1 MQTTDWKTIEQD
13 VQKNKNA
20 IIDRLVNFALNDV
33 LLFWSTDKKVQKEQE
48 KNWSPIIV
56 WANQTVNVDFK
67 KTDSLE
73 VQSEN
78 VNTSSRLKDY
88 LSSLSD
94 KELSG
99 FYSAAL
105 NMRSVL
111 LALALVKGKINAN
124 KAFELSELEE
134 LYQARKW
141 GTEPVAEARRNSIK
155 NLLISTEKY
164 LSA

>member
-99 FYSAAL
+99 FYIAAL

-124 KAFELSELEE
+124 EAFELSELEE